1 MQKKC
6 GKLFG
11 SMPKI
16 RSTRGK
22 AVSTPS
28 HPWRERPGQSGHYC
42 SSIARCDCNEGS
54 VHMKPT
60 PLLWIGSKPFSHQR
74 SWTLLSAPVPPPSHS
89 LPVSSMALVAFKGG
103 HKRRFSTFQNWPPT
117 LRCDKYLSW
126 SQWGSWLQR
135 TEQYF
140 NAFYNLLHPFHA
152 HPLPLPK
159 HQAQPIYSKMH
170 LFY

>member
-1 MQKKC
+1 
-6 GKLFG
+6 
-11 SMPKI
+11 MPKI

-22 AVSTPS
+22 AMSTPS

-54 VHMKPT
+54 IHMKPT
-60 PLLWIGSKPFSHQR
+60 PLLWIGSNPSPIRDPELCSQHLFPH
-74 SWTLLSAPVPPPSHS
+74 PPSHS
-89 LPVSSMALVAFKGG
+89 WPVSSMALVAFKGG

-117 LRCDKYLSW
+117 LRWDKYLSW

-140 NAFYNLLHPFHA
+140 NAFYNLPHPFHA

-159 HQAQPIYSKMH
+159 HQAQLFYSKMH